1 MSIEREIDLSSVYWV
16 VWERGKRIL
25 TVTFVVMIVSFIATL
40 FMTKRYGAMAEV
52 EVRPSRVGERAMQYW
67 VTPVEVYARYIEGD
81 DTLKA
86 IIDDPELGLSKKP
99 YEISQV
105 DQLAS
110 RISVSKYKETSVI
123 RVYAEMETP
132 EMAAKVA
139 NSLVQKGIA
148 KNIAFLIEE
157 ASRTAQLLDETLA
170 DRMAANNSREQLYLR
185 TQKEYEV
192 EVLQK
197 YLDNLYSQ
205 WQLRLS
211 ERENLI
217 VSTQELAVRVAGL
230 EKAVQN
236 QPEKLVLART
246 LSEDAVLFEMVRSA
260 TPELK
265 GSQLPNLSL
274 TIESPNQE
282 HYTLLAEKD
291 RLNAQLVADQAKLA
305 QIEKML
311 PDLEQKVREVQ
322 DQIYERQIEV
332 ARLKAEYD
340 RSYEIF
346 GGIDKELGWAFTT
359 IFSERYEMI
368 PITKALAKDTVARP
382 NRPAV
387 VVLSGSMA
395 FLAALA
401 YFLLKDLYGIAQ
413 KKESASV

>member
-1 MSIEREIDLSSVYWV
+1 
-16 VWERGKRIL
+16 
-25 TVTFVVMIVSFIATL
+25 
-40 FMTKRYGAMAEV
+40 
-52 EVRPSRVGERAMQYW
+52 
-67 VTPVEVYARYIEGD
+67 
-81 DTLKA
+81 
-86 IIDDPELGLSKKP
+86 
-99 YEISQV
+99 
-105 DQLAS
+105 
-110 RISVSKYKETSVI
+110 
-123 RVYAEMETP
+123 
-132 EMAAKVA
+132 
-139 NSLVQKGIA
+139 
-148 KNIAFLIEE
+148 
-157 ASRTAQLLDETLA
+157 
-170 DRMAANNSREQLYLR
+170 
-185 TQKEYEV
+185 
-192 EVLQK
+192 
-197 YLDNLYSQ
+197 
-205 WQLRLS
+205 LS